1 MKIIRKKAI
10 IFTLLLCLSVFT
22 SGYKKNAPIILFNSQ
37 PITAETMLNNS
48 KEFQTGERIYYI
60 FITEKPFHGDLIRIQ
75 LLKKEEKTSIG
86 GYKIISAND
95 YRVQQDQVYYY
106 NDYFVINERGCYVLQ
121 VFSLDKLDKPLAR
134 DYFFVK

>member
-1 MKIIRKKAI
+1 MMIKNKAI

-37 PITAETMLNNS
+37 PITSETLLNNS
-48 KEFQTGERIYYI
+48 KEFEAGKRIYYI
-60 FITEKPFHGDLIRIQ
+60 FITEKPFKGDFVRVQ
-75 LLKKEEKTSIG
+75 LLKKEEKTAIG

-95 YRVQQDQVYYY
+95 YRIQQDQVYYY
-106 NDYFVINERGCYVLQ
+106 DDYFVINERGCYVVQ
-121 VFSLDKLDKPLAR
+121 IFSLDKLDKPLAR